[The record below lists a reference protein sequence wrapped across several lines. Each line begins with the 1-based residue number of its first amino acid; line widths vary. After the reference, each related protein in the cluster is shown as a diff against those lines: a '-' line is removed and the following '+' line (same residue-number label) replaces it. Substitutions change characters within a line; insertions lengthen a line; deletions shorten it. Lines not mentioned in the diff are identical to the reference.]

1 MSKKSTS
8 LIIATLALAMSAS
21 SAFAVNA
28 ARDGQRHVKA
38 QHAIPYN
45 ARASALSRPAADRS
59 DYPYAAR
66 EPFTA
71 AEKRAFQMPTGR
83 EVDGW

>member
-8 LIIATLALAMSAS
+8 LIIAAFALAVSAS
-21 SAFAVNA
+21 SAFAVNTT
-28 ARDGQRHVKA
+28 RDGNRHA
-38 QHAIPYN
+38 TTHRAIPYH
-45 ARASALSRPAADRS
+45 ARASAAGNPAA

-71 AEKRAFQMPTGR
+71 AEKRAFQTPTGQ
-83 EVDGW
+83 EVDRW